1 MSDQQHPEPRI
12 VSLPAH
18 VQDGI
23 AIMVTRAFC
32 PNGHNLV
39 KDHSVLFGGHPGI
52 SILLETADWSGEVIL
67 SPFQGDPGKWGM
79 DERLPVGTLFTLR
92 CPICK
97 VELPVVSECGCEGN
111 GKLVGFYLRPDLR
124 PGDLVMVCNRLG
136 CRRSKVL
143 DSWQILSE
151 HLDDKGRHRP

>member
-1 MSDQQHPEPRI
+1 MSDDSSQETKV

-39 KDHSVLFGGHPGI
+39 KDRSVLFGGHPGI
-52 SILLETADWSGEVIL
+52 SLILETPDWSGEVVL
-67 SPFQGDPGKWGM
+67 SPFQGDAGKWGLS
-79 DERLPVGTLFTLR
+79 EAFPVGTLFTIR

-97 VELPVVSECGCEGN
+97 VALPVVSECGCEGN
-111 GKLVGFYLRPDLR
+111 GKLVGLYLRPDLR
-124 PGDLVMVCNRLG
+124 DGDLVMVCNRLG
-136 CRRSKVL
+136 CRRSKIL
-143 DSWQILSE
+143 DSYQILSE
-151 HLDDKGRHRP
+151 IFEDNSRHRP